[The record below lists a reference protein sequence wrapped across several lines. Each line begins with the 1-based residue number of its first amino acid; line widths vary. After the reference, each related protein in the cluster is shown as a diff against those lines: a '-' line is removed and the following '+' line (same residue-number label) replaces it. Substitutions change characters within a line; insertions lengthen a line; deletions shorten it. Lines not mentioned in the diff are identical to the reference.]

1 MSLLQRIDEDIIK
14 ALKGGDR
21 DTANTLR
28 GLKSDAKYYQIEK
41 RLEKLSDE
49 DMLGVLSSAAKR
61 RRDSIEQFA
70 AGNREDLVKKET
82 QELEIIKTYLPEQMP
97 VEKLEEI
104 IKETMSS
111 IGASSPA
118 DMGNLMKA
126 VIPQVK
132 GKIDGKIVKDTVMR
146 LLTSKQ

>member
-21 DTANTLR
+21 DAANTLR

-49 DMLGVLSSAAKR
+49 DMIGVLSSAAKR

-82 QELEIIKTYLPEQMP
+82 HELEIIKTYLPEPMP

-104 IKETMSS
+104 IRAAMSGT
-111 IGASSPA
+111 GASSPA
-118 DMGNLMKA
+118 DMGNLMK
-126 VIPQVK
+126 VIMPQVK
-132 GKIDGKIVKDTVMR
+132 GKVDGKLVKDTVLR
-146 LLTSKQ
+146 LLSSQR